1 MMKNTSI
8 SAIFLQ
14 FYASF
19 IYFYTFL
26 CSSCPEKYHK
36 IRKARENPKRFNT
49 VFSNQ
54 QVNETTG
61 QQGNKSI
68 SRRVE
73 KCAEYKCPLMT
84 YSSSPDTTSNII
96 S

>member
-49 VFSNQ
+49 VFFLTNRSTRLQ
-54 QVNETTG
+54 D
-61 QQGNKSI
+61 NK
-68 SRRVE
+68 
-73 KCAEYKCPLMT
+73 A
-84 YSSSPDTTSNII
+84 TSQFLAKSKSAQNINAP
-96 S
+96 